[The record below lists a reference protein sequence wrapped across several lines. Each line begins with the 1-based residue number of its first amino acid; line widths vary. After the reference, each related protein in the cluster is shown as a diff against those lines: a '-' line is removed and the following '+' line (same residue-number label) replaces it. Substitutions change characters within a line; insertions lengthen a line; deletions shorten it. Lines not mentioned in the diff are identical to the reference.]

1 MNIKDQ
7 FRMGTVQKLLKL
19 RIVEKSCIFL
29 VILALTEKFIT
40 LVLQPASP
48 CRHDKDGGCAG
59 SDLSFKTSQRLSP
72 VTGICS
78 GL

>member
-40 LVLQPASP
+40 LGPPASF
-48 CRHDKDGGCAG
+48 
-59 SDLSFKTSQRLSP
+59 SM
-72 VTGICS
+72 
-78 GL
+78 